1 MIITCYITGVPIA
14 EEVRLEMIRYLSN
27 CQRQDGGW
35 GLYVLIVLIITAIFL
50 MFRYVY
56 VFTYLTV

>member
-27 CQRQDGGW
+27 CQREDGGW
-35 GLYVLIVLIITAIFL
+35 GLYVFLFIIRTI
-50 MFRYVY
+50 
-56 VFTYLTV
+56 FTYFRNIFSII